1 MNEDLI
7 TNPFTE
13 NINLTLIKRNQ
24 IVVKALLS
32 LCTLYCLLDMLNW
45 YFILKTTDTTI
56 VGDFFYFYTLRIR
69 PIVSLL
75 LLLANLCS
83 FYFMSKANELIATG
97 IHKENAELFNDGYRY
112 YFRANMLFLISFCVS
127 IISVA
132 IRIVIRY

>member
-56 VGDFFYFYTLRIR
+56 VGDFYYFYTLRIR
-69 PIVSLL
+69 PTVSLL

-83 FYFMSKANELIATG
+83 YYFMSKANELIAAG
-97 IHKENAELFNDGYRY
+97 IYKENAELFNDGYRY
-112 YFRANMLFLISFCVS
+112 YFRANMLFLISFCFS
-127 IISVA
+127 IISIA